1 MDSWPPAH
9 RCTLQYLLAFLR
21 NVMQNTENR
30 MNGSGLAVV
39 IAPNTF
45 RISSGLE
52 GVQEQASANQAF
64 ERFAA

>member
-1 MDSWPPAH
+1 
-9 RCTLQYLLAFLR
+9 
-21 NVMQNTENR
+21 MQNTENR